1 MYVAGRAFKSA
12 ASAKRFCQVAEFSPV
27 AISPD
32 RERHTRTP
40 ATPVHG
46 PHLDPADFGSSSM
59 NNNIE

>member
-1 MYVAGRAFKSA
+1 MYVADGGFKSA

-40 ATPVHG
+40 AILSTARTWILPTSV
-46 PHLDPADFGSSSM
+46 AAA
-59 NNNIE
+59 

>member
-1 MYVAGRAFKSA
+1 MYVADGGFKSA
-12 ASAKRFCQVAEFSPV
+12 ASAKRFCQVVEFSPV

-32 RERHTRTP
+32 REGRARTP

-46 PHLDPADFGSSSM
+46 PHMDPADFGSSM